1 MFKNCSSLNNFDLS
15 NFNTK
20 KVINM
25 SSMFAYC
32 FQNNATLICKAS
44 TIKKITDY
52 GNSRLIIEDKKE
64 NDWIKN
70 TLTNE
75 DNQDTVYTCNIE
87 IVAESK
93 VEVKEKKKDI
103 KQESK
108 EINTNKKEKKQE
120 EEYVKHKITGIKEFI
135 KEE

>member
-1 MFKNCSSLNNFDLS
+1 MYCMFS
-15 NFNTK
+15 
-20 KVINM
+20 
-25 SSMFAYC
+25 YC

-44 TIKKITDY
+44 TIKNITDDW
-52 GNSRLIIEDKKE
+52 NSCLIIENKE
-64 NDWIKN
+64 NENNDEIKN

-93 VEVKEKKKDI
+93 EEEEEEKKEDK
-103 KQESK
+103 KE

-120 EEYVKHKITGIKEFI
+120 EVGEEEYVKHKITGIEKFI

>member
-1 MFKNCSSLNNFDLS
+1 MFYNCFIKEQ
-15 NFNTK
+15 T
-20 KVINM
+20 
-25 SSMFAYC
+25 SM
-32 FQNNATLICKAS
+32 LICKAS
-44 TIKKITDY
+44 TIKNITDY

>member
-1 MFKNCSSLNNFDLS
+1 MFS
-15 NFNTK
+15 
-20 KVINM
+20 
-25 SSMFAYC
+25 YC

-44 TIKKITDY
+44 TIKNITDDW
-52 GNSRLIIEDKKE
+52 NSCLIIENKE
-64 NDWIKN
+64 NENNDEIKN
-70 TLTNE
+70 TLTND
-75 DNQDTVYTCNIE
+75 DNKDTVYKCNIE

-93 VEVKEKKKDI
+93 EEEEKKDI

-120 EEYVKHKITGIKEFI
+120 EEGEEEYVKHKITGIGEFI